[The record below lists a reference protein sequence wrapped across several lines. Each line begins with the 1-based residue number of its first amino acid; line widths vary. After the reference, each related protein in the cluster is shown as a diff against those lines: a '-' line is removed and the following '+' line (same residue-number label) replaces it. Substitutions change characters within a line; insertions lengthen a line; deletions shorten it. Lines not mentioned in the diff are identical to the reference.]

1 METNEDIRS
10 YNVGNSNYSKHK
22 IQPRYESEETSG
34 ELEKLK
40 KEVRYDKNSGQFY
53 WIKFI
58 EI

>member
-1 METNEDIRS
+1 MK
-10 YNVGNSNYSKHK
+10 YN
-22 IQPRYESEETSG
+22 SEETSG